1 MFTQSLLK
9 EGHGLGEI
17 TQRQIAE
24 TRQLIAEKWQP
35 YKLLDGIDGT
45 MRENVATLLEN
56 QANFMLTE
64 GASSTSAGS
73 FEAMAFPMIRRT
85 FQRLV
90 ANDLVS
96 VQSLVQPIGRVYFYN
111 PKISKRTAA
120 TTNAFGQTVEGHTSM
135 PGITNNEAA
144 QFTVDVN
151 GRKVLT
157 PADYGKRT
165 PVAGA
170 VGATEYEQA
179 SLFDRYYATEYDSY
193 GDSMFDRTRGRRI
206 TVTKAAVISG
216 YNPAIPKML
225 VAITGFT
232 EPTTGRLRG
241 PMGQL
246 ADTEEFLSSL
256 KIVVAQDLRIAG
268 DASDTVVKH
277 AGKDSLR
284 AHLPAQQYGKGIVDK
299 NGNIAIEIDFTVI
312 DSKGQYVA
320 LAPLST
326 ASTATDMNVSAI
338 YFTYQ
343 DMEGETE
350 QADLNIELDFEN
362 IAVGPDRML
371 RATYTPQLKQDVHAF
386 HSIDIEAEFT
396 SLMSE
401 VVSGDID
408 REILRDLSMGA
419 AHTANWNYGLFETM
433 RKNVA
438 NNGGVMAITKKEYSQ
453 ELVMVINEVSAQIQ
467 KSTMS
472 KGASWLVVSP
482 EISALFYNLENFHVT
497 SNGPE
502 DAEYSMGIDKVGSLN
517 GRYKVYVDT
526 QAPAGLLLMG
536 NKGDSIFKSGYL
548 YCPYVPLMLFPAV
561 QSPTDRRTVMHVMTR
576 YGKKLVNNRYF
587 GKVYVDGLNYLKTN
601 TFVGPI

>member
-1 MFTQSLLK
+1 MFNTSLLK

-24 TRQLIAEKWQP
+24 TRQLISEKWEP
-35 YKLLDGIDGT
+35 YKLLDGIKGVLK
-45 MRENVATLLEN
+45 ENVATLLEN
-56 QANFMLTE
+56 QANYMLTE
-64 GASSTSAGS
+64 GANSTSAGS

-120 TTNAFGQTVEGHTSM
+120 TTDANGITSTGHTSM
-135 PGITNNEAA
+135 PGIQSNEAA
-144 QFTVDVN
+144 KFTVDVN
-151 GRKVLT
+151 GRKVLS
-157 PADYGKRT
+157 PEDYGKVV

-170 VGATEYEQA
+170 TGITEYEQA
-179 SLFDRYYATEYDSY
+179 SLFDRFYATEYDAY
-193 GDSMFDRTRGRRI
+193 GESLFDRTRGRSI
-206 TVTKAAVISG
+206 QVIKTVTITNYVPGTSKV
-216 YNPAIPKML
+216 L
-225 VAITGFT
+225 VAVTGFT
-232 EPTTGRLRG
+232 QPTTGRLRG

-246 ADTEEFLSSL
+246 ADTEEFLTSL
-256 KIVVAQDLRIAG
+256 RIVSGEDLRIAG
-268 DASDTVVKH
+268 DATNKVVRKADT
-277 AGKDSLR
+277 DTLR
-284 AHLPAQQYGKGIVDK
+284 SNLPAQKYGKAIVDV
-299 NGNIAIEIDFTVI
+299 NGNIAIEVDLTVI
-312 DSKGQYVA
+312 DSNGQYVA
-320 LAPLST
+320 LAPLT
-326 ASTATDMNVSAI
+326 TGGADLTLKAI
-338 YFTYQ
+338 YLTYQ
-343 DMEGETE
+343 DMEGESE
-350 QADLNIELDFEN
+350 QAELNIDLDFVN

-371 RATYTPQLKQDVHAF
+371 RTTYTPQLKQDVHAF

-396 SLMSE
+396 ALMSE
-401 VVSGDID
+401 VMSGEID
-408 REILRDLSMGA
+408 REILRDLQIGA
-419 AHTANWNYGLFETM
+419 AHTATWNYGLFETM
-433 RKNVA
+433 RTNVA
-438 NNGGVMAITKKEYSQ
+438 NSGGVMAITKKEYSQ

-497 SNGPE
+497 SDGPE
-502 DAEYSMGIDKVGSLN
+502 DSEYSMGIDKVGSLN

-536 NKGDSIFKSGYL
+536 NKGDSVFKSGYL
-548 YCPYVPLMLFPAV
+548 YCPYVPLMLFPAI

-587 GKVYVDGLNYLKTN
+587 GKVYVDGLRSLNVSR
-601 TFVGPI
+601 FVGAI

>member
-1 MFTQSLLK
+1 MFATSLLK

-64 GASSTSAGS
+64 GANSTSAGS

-120 TTNAFGQTVEGHTSM
+120 TTVNGITTEGHTSM
-135 PGITNNEAA
+135 PGISSNEAA
-144 QFTVDVN
+144 KFTVDVN

-157 PADYGKRT
+157 PEDYGKLT
-165 PVAGA
+165 PLAGA
-170 VGATEYEQA
+170 TGVTEYEQA

-193 GDSMFDRTRGRRI
+193 GDSLFDRTRGRRI
-206 TVTKAAVISG
+206 TVTKTSIISNFVAG
-216 YNPAIPKML
+216 TSKVL
-225 VAITGFT
+225 VAISGFT
-232 EPTTGRLRG
+232 EPSTGRLRG

-246 ADTEEFLSSL
+246 ADTEEFLASL
-256 KIVVAQDLRIAG
+256 KIIVGEDLRIAG
-268 DASDTVVKH
+268 DATDKVVK
-277 AGKDSLR
+277 AANVATLR
-284 AHLPAQQYGKGIVDK
+284 ANLPAQKYGKAIVDR
-299 NGNIAIEIDFTVI
+299 NGNIAIEVDFTVL
-312 DSKGQYVA
+312 DSNGQYAA
-320 LAPLST
+320 LAPLT
-326 ASTATDMNVSAI
+326 TGGTDLTIKAV

-343 DMEGETE
+343 DMEGESE

-408 REILRDLSMGA
+408 REILRDLSIGA

-433 RKNVA
+433 RRNVA
-438 NNGGVMAITKKEYSQ
+438 AGGGVMAITKKEYSQ

-472 KGASWLVVSP
+472 KGATWLVVSP

-497 SNGPE
+497 SDGPE
-502 DAEYSMGIDKVGSLN
+502 DSEYSMGIDKVGSLN

-601 TFVGPI
+601 TFVGTI

>member
-1 MFTQSLLK
+1 MFATSLLK

-64 GASSTSAGS
+64 GANSTSAGS

-120 TTNAFGQTVEGHTSM
+120 STSNGITSEGHTSM
-135 PGITNNEAA
+135 PGIKDNEAA
-144 QFTVDVN
+144 KFTVDVN

-157 PADYGKRT
+157 PEDYGRFT
-165 PVAGA
+165 PLAAGTT
-170 VGATEYEQA
+170 TEYEQA

-193 GDSMFDRTRGRRI
+193 GDSLFDRTRGRRI
-206 TVTKAAVISG
+206 TVTKTSVITPF
-216 YNPAIPKML
+216 NPGLGKQL
-225 VAITGFT
+225 VAISGFT
-232 EPTTGRLRG
+232 EPSTGRLRG

-246 ADTEEFLSSL
+246 ADTEEFLASL
-256 KIVVAQDLRIAG
+256 KIIVGEDLKIFG
-268 DASDTVVKH
+268 DTTEKVVKK
-277 AGKDSLR
+277 ANVDTLR
-284 AHLPAQQYGKGIVDK
+284 ANLPAQKYGKAIVDK
-299 NGNIAIEIDFTVI
+299 NGNIAIEVDFTTI

-320 LAPLST
+320 LAPLS
-326 ASTATDMNVSAI
+326 AGSADGMTI
-338 YFTYQ
+338 KAVYFTYQ
-343 DMEGETE
+343 DMEGESE
-350 QADLNIELDFEN
+350 QAELNIELDFEN

-433 RKNVA
+433 RANVA
-438 NNGGVMAITKKEYSQ
+438 NAGGVMAITKKEYSQ

-497 SNGPE
+497 SNGAE
-502 DAEYSMGIDKVGSLN
+502 DSEYSMGIDKVGSLN

-601 TFVGPI
+601 TFVGAI